1 MKPRCYL
8 VIKIRCEPFPTVC
21 VDGGI
26 VSGAGILL
34 LLREQYLIVTIKP

>member
-8 VIKIRCEPFPTVC
+8 VIKIRCEPLPTVC

-34 LLREQYLIVTIKP
+34 LLRKQYLIVTIKP